1 MPCYMMYAFLFV
13 PPQRNHFSV
22 INKFYFCLGV
32 GAEGLG
38 VNAPKPR
45 LLIICLVLELLKIAL
60 IECMLLHYDF
70 Q

>member
-13 PPQRNHFSV
+13 SPKRDHFSV
-22 INKFYFCLGV
+22 MNEFYFCLGV

-45 LLIICLVLELLKIAL
+45 LLII
-60 IECMLLHYDF
+60 Y
-70 Q
+70 